1 MRRLTTVH
9 LVADLPACVIHQDL
23 ALASLD
29 KHDEVRHGC
38 HNEDNEDSRQDAHGT
53 GAHQFQQTANRAWQ
67 TCGDT
72 AKDQY
77 RDAVAQTTFR
87 DLFTEPHQEHGAGRE
102 ADHRSHAEAKTR
114 AQNQALRAFQGD
126 SNPQGLEQGQSQ
138 CSITGVL
145 GNLATTRFTFLF
157 HLLECRDHV
166 GHELHD
172 DRCRDVRHDPQCE
185 HCEARK
191 RSTREHVEQIENA
204 ALLAREQLLQLRW
217 VDARNGDMSPDTVYD
232 QRKQQKNQ
240 TTT

>member
-1 MRRLTTVH
+1 MS
-9 LVADLPACVIHQDL
+9 ACVIHQDL
-23 ALASLD
+23 ALTSFD
-29 KHDEVRHGC
+29 IHDEVRHGC
-38 HNEDNEDSRQDAHGT
+38 HNENNEDCRQNAHGT
-53 GAHQFQQTANRAWQ
+53 GSHQFQQTTDGARE

-72 AKDQY
+72 AEDQY
-77 RDAVAQTTFR
+77 RDTVAQTTFR
-87 DLFTEPHQEHGAGRE
+87 DLFTEPHQKQGTSRE
-102 ADHRSHAEAKTR
+102 TDYRSHAEAKTR
-114 AQNQALRAFQGD
+114 VQNQACRAFQ
-126 SNPQGLEQGQSQ
+126 SNSNSQGLKQRQAQ
-138 CSITGVL
+138 CAVAGVL

-185 HCEARK
+185 HCEARE

-217 VDARNGDMSPDTVYD
+217 IDARNGDMSPDSVYD